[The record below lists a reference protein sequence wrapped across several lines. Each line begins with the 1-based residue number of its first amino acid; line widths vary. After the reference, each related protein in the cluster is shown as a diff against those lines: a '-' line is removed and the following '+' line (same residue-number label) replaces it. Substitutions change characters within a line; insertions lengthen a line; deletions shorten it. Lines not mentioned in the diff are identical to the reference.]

1 MLMSIPYLQVQ
12 VKSAKQICHLC
23 ADTEP
28 AMQQWATAIRL
39 LLERER
45 LLDNYNRVLA
55 KMQTGIGKECLYAQI
70 RREQVRRA
78 GLAVDVLGTH
88 VVQKR

>member
-1 MLMSIPYLQVQ
+1 M
-12 VKSAKQICHLC
+12 KSAKQICHLC

-70 RREQVRRA
+70 RREQVWC
-78 GLAVDVLGTH
+78 AVRLLICWGIFGTH

>member
-1 MLMSIPYLQVQ
+1 MQ

-23 ADTEP
+23 ADTES

-45 LLDNYNRVLA
+45 LLDNYNRVLC

-70 RREQVRRA
+70 RREQV
-78 GLAVDVLGTH
+78 GAVVMRYFEFMLLMN
-88 VVQKR
+88 

>member
-1 MLMSIPYLQVQ
+1 
-12 VKSAKQICHLC
+12 
-23 ADTEP
+23 
-28 AMQQWATAIRL
+28 MQQWATAIRL

-70 RREQVRRA
+70 RREQVRR
-78 GLAVDVLGTH
+78 GVRVRSRCWGQKEVLSNLAEEHQGM
-88 VVQKR
+88 VQVNQKD